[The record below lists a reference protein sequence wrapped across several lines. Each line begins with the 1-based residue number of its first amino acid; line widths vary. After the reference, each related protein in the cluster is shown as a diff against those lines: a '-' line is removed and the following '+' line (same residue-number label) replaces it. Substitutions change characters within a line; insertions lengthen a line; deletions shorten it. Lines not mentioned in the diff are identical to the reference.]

1 MTGLP
6 FAIYPL
12 SQVSPGCVRVP
23 PGVHN
28 PGHGGP
34 GRVRARAARVAVH
47 MQLHPVPGLRYRRA
61 DRRPVPWMQGATVSR
76 GRAGQTREALHV
88 LGLIIRWAPADVCA
102 RFRDELRSWNL
113 ADRGG
118 PAAPPNAARSW
129 SRPNLYARCFTA
141 VLDDLGQPEQAL
153 APAAITTLSE
163 PARDQRARPDTEM
176 EVSEDD

>member
-1 MTGLP
+1 M
-6 FAIYPL
+6 
-12 SQVSPGCVRVP
+12 
-23 PGVHN
+23 
-28 PGHGGP
+28 
-34 GRVRARAARVAVH
+34 
-47 MQLHPVPGLRYRRA
+47 
-61 DRRPVPWMQGATVSR
+61 SR

-153 APAAITTLSE
+153 ALAAITTLSE